1 MSKYTPTTDEVR
13 AVYVWTHTRNFDS
26 YQVGRTLASE
36 QKHYGD
42 EFDRWLDQ
50 VRSEAW
56 DEAADHLEY
65 RHSHA
70 AAYELRLA
78 NPHRKEDD

>member
-1 MSKYTPTTDEVR
+1 MSSFTPTTAQMRMIYTTEGAHVPAAKAYDHAE
-13 AVYVWTHTRNFDS
+13 
-26 YQVGRTLASE
+26 AST
-36 QKHYGD
+36 

-50 VRSEAW
+50 VKSEAW

>member
-1 MSKYTPTTDEVR
+1 MSGFTPTTDQMR
-13 AVYVWTHTRNFDS
+13 MVYITEGAHLPAAKAYDHAEA
-26 YQVGRTLASE
+26 GA
-36 QKHYGD
+36 

-50 VRSEAW
+50 VKSEAW

-70 AAYELRLA
+70 AAYELLLA
-78 NPHRKEDD
+78 NPYRKEDD